1 MTELTIVESIV
12 GILAIDEKNKV
23 VDKVLFPKN
32 PEKIAEKIVRIEAGG
47 LVEEAE
53 QLIQRL
59 RKSCKRFLFE
69 SEPLAANVKGR
80 LKVKVK
86 VDKPSEAGE
95 FIRSNL
101 GRVAVEVGFAE
112 KPEEV
117 FEILREV
124 STLLTK
130 LRVKEAAAKRDQVV
144 IQMINTI
151 DELDKTAN
159 LLAGR
164 MTEWYG
170 LHFPEMARTVDSH
183 DTYAKLV
190 TELGSRENYDQE
202 AVEKLGITGE
212 KARRLVEAVST
223 SLGASINKEDLAALQ
238 SLCRLYMETSR
249 LRHNLVDKMDNLM
262 GEVAPN
268 LRAVAGATL
277 GARLIALAGGLERLS
292 RFPASTVQ
300 VLGAEKAL
308 FRSLKT
314 GSRPPKHGIIFQHH
328 LIHQAPRWQ
337 RGKIARA
344 LAAKMSIAARV
355 DAFTGPDIGEK
366 LKADLEK
373 RTREIQEKYKTPP
386 TRPQRPVERERGRRR
401 KGRRS

>member
-1 MTELTIVESIV
+1 MTELTIVESII
-12 GILAIDEKNKV
+12 GILAVDEKNKV
-23 VDKVLFPKN
+23 VDKALFPKN
-32 PEKIAEKIVRIEAGG
+32 AEKIAEKIVQIEAGG
-47 LVEEAE
+47 LAEEAE

-59 RKSCKRFLFE
+59 RKRCNRFLFE
-69 SEPLAANVKGR
+69 SEPLAATARGR

-86 VDKPSEAGE
+86 VVKPSEAGE
-95 FIRSNL
+95 YIRSNL
-101 GRVAVEVGFAE
+101 GSVAVEAGFVQR
-112 KPEEV
+112 PEEV

-124 STLLTK
+124 STLVTK

-144 IQMINTI
+144 IQMINVI
-151 DELDKTAN
+151 DELDRTAN

-190 TELGSRENYDQE
+190 TELGARENFDLE

-212 KARRLVEAVST
+212 KARRLVEAVGS
-223 SLGASINKEDLAALQ
+223 SLGAQVNKEDLAALQ
-238 SLCRLYMETSR
+238 SLCRLYMEASR
-249 LRHNLVDKMDNLM
+249 LRRNFVDRIDSLM
-262 GEVAPN
+262 REVCPN
-268 LRAVAGATL
+268 TRVVAGATL
-277 GARLIALAGGLERLS
+277 GARLIALAGGLTRLA

-314 GSRPPKHGIIFQHH
+314 GARPPKHGIIFQHH

-337 RGKIARA
+337 RGKISRA
-344 LAAKMSIAARV
+344 LAAKTTIAARV
-355 DAFTGPDIGEK
+355 DAFSGPDIGEK

-373 RTREIQEKYKTPP
+373 RTSEIQEKYKTPP
-386 TRPQRPVERERGRRR
+386 ERPQRPAERRRRRQGRRT
-401 KGRRS
+401 